1 MASARTG
8 FFPLAAGSS
17 KSRCAKPVAA
27 RMRAI
32 SAVLVAASFAVQTLS
47 PALAQGRPPGLIRD
61 AEIEQ
66 LVRDYATPLLG
77 AAKVNAGA
85 TKIYLVSDRTFNA
98 FVAEGRNI
106 FINVGALM
114 ETETPNEIIG
124 VLAHEI
130 AHIAGG
136 HLARQRMAL
145 DRAAIM
151 AVAGMLLSAGA
162 LAGTARNRQ
171 VGMEGAAPAG
181 IMLGPQEIIR
191 RSLLAYQR
199 GEEQAAD
206 IAAVKYLSATNQS
219 AAGLLTTLE
228 RFNRQALFA
237 SSRIDP
243 YLLSHPLPTERM
255 SFLSTAARQSPAFSV
270 KDPPARQARHDLVRA
285 KLVGFLADA
294 NETNRRYPISDNSMA
309 ARYARAIA
317 AYRFGRVNEAIVQID
332 MLIKA
337 QPKNPYFH
345 ELKGQTL
352 LEAGRAGQAIAP
364 LKQAVALAPSAA
376 PIRVML
382 GHALVA
388 TGNPQSAAEAIPI
401 LTRVTQQEH
410 ENGDAFQYLAMAYER
425 KGDPAMAQLSAAQAL
440 FLAGRYVEARTQ
452 ASRAQ
457 KQFQQ
462 GTPGWLKADDI
473 LNYRPPKE

>member
-1 MASARTG
+1 MAPNDSLTPMNLHR
-8 FFPLAAGSS
+8 SS
-17 KSRCAKPVAA
+17 KSGCAKPVAIA
-27 RMRAI
+27 AALVFAAQAI
-32 SAVLVAASFAVQTLS
+32 TGH
-47 PALAQGRPPGLIRD
+47 ALAQGSGRPLSLIRD

-66 LVRDYATPLLG
+66 LVRDYISPLL
-77 AAKVNAGA
+77 KVSQVNSGA
-85 TKIYLVSDRTFNA
+85 TKIFLVGDRSFNA

-106 FINVGALM
+106 FINAGALM

-136 HLARQRMAL
+136 HLVRQRMQL

-171 VGMEGAAPAG
+171 VGMEGNAPAG

-199 GEEQAAD
+199 SEEQAAD
-206 IAAVKYLSATNQS
+206 IAAVKYLSATHQS
-219 AAGLLTTLE
+219 AQGLLKTLE
-228 RFNRQALFA
+228 RFNKQALFA
-237 SSRIDP
+237 SSQLDP
-243 YLLSHPLPTERM
+243 YLLSHPLPAERM
-255 SFLSTAARQSPAFSV
+255 SFLSEAARQSSAFHA

-285 KLVGFLADA
+285 KLVAFLADG
-294 NETNRRYPISDNSMA
+294 NETNRRYPLSDASLA
-309 ARYARAIA
+309 ARYARAIS
-317 AYRFGRVNEAIVQID
+317 AYRFGRVNDAISQID
-332 MLIKA
+332 QLIA
-337 QPKNPYFH
+337 TQPANAYFH

-352 LEAGRAGQAIAP
+352 LEAGRAAQAIAP
-364 LKQAVALAPSAA
+364 LKRAVALAPSAA

-382 GHALVA
+382 GHALVSSGSPQGA
-388 TGNPQSAAEAIPI
+388 TEAIPI
-401 LTRVTQQEH
+401 LNRVTQQEQ

-425 KGDPAMAQLSAAQAL
+425 KGDQPMAQLSAAQAL

-462 GTPGWLKADDI
+462 GTTGWLKADDI
-473 LNYRPPKE
+473 LNYRPPKD

>member
-1 MASARTG
+1 MASMAT
-8 FFPLAAGSS
+8 PSPKSAAGSS
-17 KSRCAKPVAA
+17 KSRPRKPVARLRHGLSLLA
-27 RMRAI
+27 GLA
-32 SAVLVAASFAVQTLS
+32 AFAQVVA
-47 PALAQGRPPGLIRD
+47 PAWAQQGRPTIIRD
-61 AEIEQ
+61 AEIET
-66 LVRDYATPLLG
+66 LIRDYTTPLLA

-85 TKIYLVSDRTFNA
+85 TKIYIVGDRSFNA

-106 FINVGALM
+106 FINTGALM

-136 HLARQRMAL
+136 HLARQRMQL
-145 DRAAIM
+145 DRAAVM

-162 LAGTARNRQ
+162 LVGTARNRQ
-171 VGMEGAAPAG
+171 VGMEGAAPVG

-199 GEEQAAD
+199 TEEQAAD
-206 IAAVKYLSATNQS
+206 IAAIKYLTATNQS
-219 AAGLLTTLE
+219 AAGLLRTLE
-228 RFNRQALFA
+228 RFNQQALFA
-237 SSRIDP
+237 ASRIDP
-243 YLLSHPLPTERM
+243 YLISHPLPAERI
-255 SFLSTAARQSPAFSV
+255 SFLATAARQSPAFSV
-270 KDPPARQARHDLVRA
+270 KDPPARQARHDLARA

-294 NETNRRYPISDNSMA
+294 NETARRYPVSDNSIH

-317 AYRFGRVNEAIVQID
+317 AYRFGRVNEAIAQID
-332 MLIKA
+332 QLIAA
-337 QPKNPYFH
+337 QPRNPYFH

-364 LKQAVALAPSAA
+364 LKQAVALAPGAT

-382 GHALVA
+382 GHALVS
-388 TGNPQSAAEAIPI
+388 TGNPQSAAEAVPI
-401 LTRVTQQEH
+401 LTRVTQQEQ
-410 ENGDAFQYLAMAYER
+410 ENADAFQYLAMAYEK
-425 KGDPAMAQLSAAQAL
+425 KGDQAMAQLSAAQAL
-440 FLAGRYVEARTQ
+440 FIAGRFVEARTQ

-457 KQFQQ
+457 KQFKQ

-473 LNYRPPKE
+473 LNYRPNNQ